1 MDFQPAMGSPEDP
14 WLLVLSQFADVA
26 KELGLCWSIP
36 AVADAMATALD
47 TPLAKQ
53 RALAAEL

>member
-1 MDFQPAMGSPEDP
+1 MGSPEDP